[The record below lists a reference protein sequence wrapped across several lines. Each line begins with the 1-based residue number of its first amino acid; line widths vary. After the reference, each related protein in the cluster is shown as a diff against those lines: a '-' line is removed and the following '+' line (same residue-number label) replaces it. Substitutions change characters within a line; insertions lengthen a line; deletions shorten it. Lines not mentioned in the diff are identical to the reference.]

1 MSVPRKK
8 KIPKL
13 PFPYPER
20 ESLHRHLIMVKV
32 PDHLRKQV
40 MRYTYGGI
48 VSVDCVLCGR
58 VISNTQGDWG
68 CHPYPV
74 AHTGEC
80 CNDCHTEKV
89 IPARRGLF
97 DTLAAAIDASCRKA
111 IEEALEKRAQEGVAK

>member
-8 KIPKL
+8 KIP
-13 PFPYPER
+13 FQYPER
-20 ESLHRHLIMVKV
+20 ASLERHLILVNV

-40 MRYTYGGI
+40 MRYTYGSP
-48 VSVDCVLCGR
+48 VSVDCVLCGG

-89 IPARRGLF
+89 IPARSGLF
-97 DTLAAAIDASCRKA
+97 DALSSAIDASCRKA
-111 IEEALEKRAQEGVAK
+111 IQEALDQRNERGVMK